1 LTGKCVDIG
10 KLKGPIL
17 RGLAARTLFSQ
28 WLGCGTEQ
36 RRGVWLLHEFDWH
49 HGEGVL

>member
-1 LTGKCVDIG
+1 MRRYRQGERADPARLGG
-10 KLKGPIL
+10 
-17 RGLAARTLFSQ
+17 ARTLFSQ